1 MRDLEPLP
9 FPDPLDPFVV
19 DDPARLLEQPGN
31 LAVAVAA
38 VLPSQGDDIGG
49 QPFFVGTA
57 PRHLELRRAVLP
69 ERRTGAALGDM
80 HNFFDLLDARAG
92 KRPAARE
99 WRRLCGVGEKAA

>member
-19 DDPARLLEQPGN
+19 DDPACLLEQPGN
-31 LAVAVAA
+31 LAIAVAA
-38 VLPSQGDDIGG
+38 VLPSQGDEIGG

-57 PRHLELRRAVLP
+57 PRHLALRRAVLP

-80 HNFFDLLDARAG
+80 HNFFDLLDAG
-92 KRPAARE
+92 PAA
-99 WRRLCGVGEKAA
+99 CGAQ